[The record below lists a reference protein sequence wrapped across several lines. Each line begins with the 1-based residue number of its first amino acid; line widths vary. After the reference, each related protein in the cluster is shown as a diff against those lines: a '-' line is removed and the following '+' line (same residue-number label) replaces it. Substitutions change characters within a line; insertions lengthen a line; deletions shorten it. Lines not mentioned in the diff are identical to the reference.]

1 MSVAASF
8 LLCLGLSQLVSC
20 LVKGRRRKFTVEVT
34 MSERVEAIAARL
46 AKCEEETAALSEGV
60 DVQGALANYQKEMLE
75 KLLQIRSA
83 MANGEGN
90 GEGGNVA
97 AMREERDAAKSEAAA
112 LRKELEKANYRI
124 THLVKSLKAEEE
136 KNVASGVK

>member
-1 MSVAASF
+1 
-8 LLCLGLSQLVSC
+8 
-20 LVKGRRRKFTVEVT
+20 

-60 DVQGALANYQKEMLE
+60 DVQGALANYQKHMLE